1 MRGKGAAGV
10 VLLVG
15 MTATVLGSEVYAAS
29 ARRVA
34 VTALPAHYTFTKTV
48 QLTNTGRQDAFNVTA
63 DVVLK
68 APKTAYA
75 HVTVVGSSMSPAS
88 VHRDASGN
96 VVGVF
101 RFGELAPGQTVT
113 LALDYQ
119 ATSSDVSYHL
129 PYTYPH
135 YNTASQIYR
144 RYTDPARESKVIE
157 TNAPAI
163 KALDQSIT
171 GGMQNPYRRAQA
183 LFNWVSTH
191 IHYNTNLKATG
202 SALATLQERRGVC
215 SDIADLYVS
224 MLRTDHIPARVVDG
238 YVTNNG
244 NGQEGLHQWVEFYLP
259 QTGWVAADPTWGVG
273 YFAELQDNWH
283 IPLYDGLGPDVSV
296 NWQYGGNAQNTDI
309 RVRDSYHFQ
318 SDGARQGSRHRVLPL
333 GGETPSVVDHGASHS
348 PVRGILS
355 LWHEVQAA
363 LANYLLRVKILWH
376 SL

>member
-1 MRGKGAAGV
+1 MRGKGAAGAM
-10 VLLVG
+10 LAVG
-15 MTATVLGSEVYAAS
+15 MTATVLGSPVYAAS
-29 ARRVA
+29 GGGVA

-48 QLTNTGRQDAFNVTA
+48 KLTNTGRQDAFHVTT
-63 DVVLK
+63 DIVLK

-75 HVTVVGSSMSPAS
+75 HVNVVGSSVSPTS
-88 VHRDASGN
+88 IHRDASGN

-101 RFGELAPGQTVT
+101 HLSELAPGQTVT
-113 LALDYQ
+113 LTLDYQ

-129 PYTYPH
+129 PYTYPN
-135 YNTASQIYR
+135 YNTASAIYR
-144 RYTDPARESKVIE
+144 RYTDPGRESKVIE
-157 TNAPAI
+157 TDAPAI

-171 GGMQNPYRRAQA
+171 AGMQNPYRRAQA

-191 IHYNTNLKATG
+191 IHYNTSLKATG

-224 MLRTDHIPARVVDG
+224 MLRTNHIPARVVDG

-244 NGQEGLHQWVEFYLP
+244 NGQQGLHQWVEFYLP
-259 QTGWVAADPTWGVG
+259 RTGWVAADPTWRAG

-283 IPLYDGLGPDVSV
+283 VPLYDGLGPDVSV
-296 NWQYGGNAQNTDI
+296 NWQYGGSSQNTHI

-318 SDGARQGSRHRVLPL
+318 SVGARLDSRHRVLPL
-333 GGETPSVVDHGASHS
+333 GGVTPSIVNHGASHS
-348 PVRGILS
+348 PARGILS
-355 LWHEVQAA
+355 FWHQVRMA

-376 SL
+376 SI